1 MLSDEASMQIKVILS
16 LLLIAT
22 TLQASYA
29 NQSVEVWRDYFPN
42 TNCSQNPCG
51 RDLPTEA
58 LEEFLEKAWRMQ
70 RRKFTSTTWS
80 FLVDFTLSSD
90 TKRGFLINMR
100 TGASEDFYISHGIGS
115 DDGFGNAVRFSNV
128 YNSLMSSLGLYLT
141 AETYYG
147 INGYS
152 LRLDGLERTN
162 SNARRRAVVVHS
174 AEYMTPRYI
183 QENDGRNGLSEGCPA
198 LDPRYSRRVIDSL
211 KGGSLYY
218 IYYR

>member
-1 MLSDEASMQIKVILS
+1 MQKKILFS
-16 LLLIAT
+16 LIFLVT

-42 TNCSQNPCG
+42 MNCNRNPCG

-58 LEEFLEKAWRMQ
+58 LEEFLEKAWRLQ
-70 RRKFTSTTWS
+70 RRKFTSTNWS
-80 FLVDFTLSSD
+80 FLVDFTRSSD
-90 TKRGFLINMR
+90 RERGFLINMR
-100 TGASEDFYISHGIGS
+100 TGASEAFYISHGIGS
-115 DDGFGNAVRFSNV
+115 DDGYGNAVEFSNI

-152 LRLDGLERTN
+152 LRLDGLER
-162 SNARRRAVVVHS
+162 SNNIARRRAIVVHP
-174 AEYMTPRYI
+174 ADYMTPEYI
-183 QENDGRNGLSEGCPA
+183 EENGGRNGLSEGCPA
-198 LDPRYSRRVIDSL
+198 LDPRHSRRVIDSL

>member
-1 MLSDEASMQIKVILS
+1 MQKKIFLS
-16 LLLIAT
+16 LFLFVT

-42 TNCSQNPCG
+42 MNCTRNPCG

-58 LEEFLEKAWRMQ
+58 LEEFLQKAWRMQ
-70 RRKFTSTTWS
+70 RRKFSSTSWS

-100 TGASEDFYISHGIGS
+100 TGASEAFYISHGIGS
-115 DDGFGNAVRFSNV
+115 DDGYGNAVRFSNT

-162 SNARRRAVVVHS
+162 NMARRRAVVVHP
-174 AEYMTPRYI
+174 AEYMTPQYI
-183 QENDGRNGLSEGCPA
+183 AENGGRNGLSEGCPA
-198 LDPRYSRRVIDSL
+198 VDPRHSRRIIDSL